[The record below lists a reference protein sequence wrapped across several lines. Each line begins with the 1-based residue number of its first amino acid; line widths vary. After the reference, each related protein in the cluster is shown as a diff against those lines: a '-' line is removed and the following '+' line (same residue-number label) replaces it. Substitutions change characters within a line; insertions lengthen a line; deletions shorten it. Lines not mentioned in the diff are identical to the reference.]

1 MAYYIVHK
9 KRIKENVNKLK
20 NAFLKKGLNFQLFYS
35 VKTNFMESVLETI
48 KQTDSEFEIV
58 SSYEWELIRKI
69 KPRELVLNGPGK
81 SVETI
86 KEILNS
92 VEILY
97 FNIDNDTDFDILQI
111 LKREGLLSKIKV
123 GLRLYFDKPGIWNRF
138 GYSISDEKLS
148 EKLNLL
154 ITTLKLD
161 GLHFHF
167 STNNFNLSNYEF
179 LLKNIKNTFD
189 KIKHKISFI
198 NIGGGLPAAN
208 EFIFKEDIYK
218 KLPLLIKNIFP
229 KVNIIS
235 EAGRNIVSDAIDIE
249 ANIISIRKNA
259 DNYFDVVI
267 DTNIMHFQCYFEKKF
282 WIEFIPKQKSKKE
295 EIVKINIFGNS
306 CMQIDKITENLIIN
320 QIPKIGDKIIIHNI
334 GAYSFS
340 QASNFISP
348 IPLIKVYE

>member
-9 KRIKENVNKLK
+9 NKIKENINKLK

-35 VKTNFMESVLETI
+35 VKTNFMEPVLETV
-48 KQTDSEFEIV
+48 KQMGGELEIV
-58 SSYEWELIRKI
+58 SSYEWELIKKF
-69 KPRELVLNGPGK
+69 KPSELVFNGPGK
-81 SVETI
+81 SVDTI
-86 KEILNS
+86 KDILNS

-111 LKREGLLSKIKV
+111 LKKEGLLSRIRV

-154 ITTLKLD
+154 INTLKLD

-179 LLKNIKNTFD
+179 LLKNIKITFD
-189 KIKHKISFI
+189 KIKHKITFV
-198 NIGGGLPAAN
+198 NIGGGLPVAN
-208 EFIFKEDIYK
+208 EFIFEKDIYE

-229 KVNIIS
+229 KIKIIS
-235 EAGRNIVSDAIDIE
+235 EVGRNIVSDAIDIE

-259 DNYFDVVI
+259 DNCFDVTI

-282 WIEFIPKQKSKKE
+282 WIEFVPTQKNKKE
-295 EIVKINIFGNS
+295 EIIKVNIFGNS
-306 CMQIDKITENLIIN
+306 CMQIDKIAENLIIN
-320 QIPKIGDKIIIHNI
+320 QKPVVGDKIIIHNV

-348 IPLIKVYE
+348 IPLIKIYE

>member
-1 MAYYIVHK
+1 MDP
-9 KRIKENVNKLK
+9 
-20 NAFLKKGLNFQLFYS
+20 
-35 VKTNFMESVLETI
+35 VLETI

-97 FNIDNDTDFDILQI
+97 FNIDNDTDIDILQI

-179 LLKNIKNTFD
+179 LLKNIKSTFN
-189 KIKHKISFI
+189 KIKHKITFI

-208 EFIFKEDIYK
+208 GFIFKEDIYK

-229 KVNIIS
+229 KVKIIS

-259 DNYFDVVI
+259 DNYFYLII
-267 DTNIMHFQCYFEKKF
+267 DTNIIHF
-282 WIEFIPKQKSKKE
+282 
-295 EIVKINIFGNS
+295 
-306 CMQIDKITENLIIN
+306 
-320 QIPKIGDKIIIHNI
+320 
-334 GAYSFS
+334 
-340 QASNFISP
+340 
-348 IPLIKVYE
+348 

>member
-9 KRIKENVNKLK
+9 NKRKENINKLK

-35 VKTNFMESVLETI
+35 VKTNFMEPVLETV
-48 KQTDSEFEIV
+48 KETGGAFEIV
-58 SSYEWELIRKI
+58 SGYEWELIRKI
-69 KPRELVLNGPGK
+69 KPKELVLNGPGK

-86 KEILNS
+86 KDILNN

-97 FNIDNDTDFDILQI
+97 FNIDNDTDFDTLQI
-111 LKREGLLSKIKV
+111 LKKEGFLSKIKV
-123 GLRLYFDKPGIWNRF
+123 GLRLYFNKPEIWNRF

-167 STNNFNLSNYEF
+167 STNNFKLSNYEF
-179 LLKNIKNTFD
+179 LLNGIQSTFD
-189 KIKHKISFI
+189 RIKHEITFV

-208 EFIFKEDIYK
+208 EFIFEKDIYE

-229 KVNIIS
+229 KIKIIS
-235 EAGRNIVSDAIDIE
+235 EAGRNIVSDTMDIE
-249 ANIISIRKNA
+249 ANIISIRKNT
-259 DNYFDVVI
+259 NSYFDVVV

-282 WIEFIPKQKSKKE
+282 WIEFMPKQKNKKE
-295 EIVKINIFGNS
+295 EIIKINIFGNS
-306 CMQIDKITENLIIN
+306 CMQIDKIAENLIIN
-320 QIPKIGDKIIIHNI
+320 QKPVVGDKIIIHNV

-348 IPLIKVYE
+348 IPSIKVYE